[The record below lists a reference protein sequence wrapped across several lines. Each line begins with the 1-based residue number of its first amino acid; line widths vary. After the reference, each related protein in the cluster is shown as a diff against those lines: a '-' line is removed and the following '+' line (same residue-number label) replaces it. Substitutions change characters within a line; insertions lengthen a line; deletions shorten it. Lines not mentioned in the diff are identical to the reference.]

1 MPATSAGMTVQD
13 RDLQHSFSEE
23 HSMASSDRFLLAA
36 VMGWPISQSRSPM
49 LHNFWFAQHGL
60 NGSYVPLAIPPE
72 RLQAALRALPALNF
86 SGCNLTI
93 PLKQDAMKIVD
104 EIDITARKIGAIS
117 CVTVRPNG
125 TLAGSN
131 NDWYGFVHNILELVP
146 DWRADAG
153 PVAVMGAGG
162 GARAVVYGLIERG
175 ARQIRLCNRTQ
186 ARAQT
191 LAREFGGPIH
201 VLPWEERHD
210 ALSGVAM
217 LVNATSQGMIGQA
230 PLDLRLDKLPKSALV
245 NDIIYIPRETPLV
258 AAARARG
265 NRTVTGLG
273 MLLHQ
278 GIPAWKAWFGIEP
291 KVTAELRAKI
301 EATL

>member
-1 MPATSAGMTVQD
+1 
-13 RDLQHSFSEE
+13 
-23 HSMASSDRFLLAA
+23 MASPDRFLLAA
-36 VMGWPISQSRSPM
+36 VMGWPISQSRSPA

-60 NGSYVPLAIPPE
+60 TGSYVPLAIPPE
-72 RLQAALRALPALNF
+72 RLEAALRSLPALNF
-86 SGCNLTI
+86 AGCNLTI

-104 EIDITARKIGAIS
+104 EVDLTAKRIGAIS
-117 CVTVRPNG
+117 CVVVRKDAS
-125 TLAGSN
+125 LSGSN
-131 NDWYGFVHNILELVP
+131 NDWYGFTYNVLDFVP

-162 GARAVVYGLIERG
+162 GARE
-175 ARQIRLCNRTQ
+175 IRLCNRTLT
-186 ARAQT
+186 RAQT
-191 LAREFGGPIH
+191 LAKEFGGPIN
-201 VLPWEERHD
+201 VLPWEQRHD
-210 ALSGVAM
+210 AIDGVAM
-217 LVNATSQGMIGQA
+217 LVNATSQGMVGQA
-230 PLDLRLDKLPKSALV
+230 ALDLRLDKLPKAALV
-245 NDIIYIPRETPLV
+245 NDIIYIPRETPLIQ
-258 AAARARG
+258 AARARG

>member
-1 MPATSAGMTVQD
+1 
-13 RDLQHSFSEE
+13 
-23 HSMASSDRFLLAA
+23 MASPDRFHLAA
-36 VMGWPISQSRSPM
+36 VMGWPISQSRSPL

-60 NGSYVPLAIPPE
+60 RGSYVPLAIPPD
-72 RLQAALRALPALNF
+72 RLEAALRALPALNF

-93 PLKQDAMKIVD
+93 PLKQAAMRIVD
-104 EIDITARKIGAIS
+104 EVDVTARKIGAIS
-117 CVTVRPNG
+117 CVVVRNDG
-125 TLAGSN
+125 SLSGSN
-131 NDWYGFVHNILELVP
+131 NDWYGFTHNILEFVP
-146 DWRADAG
+146 DWRAELG

-162 GARAVVYGLIERG
+162 GARAVIYGLLERG
-175 ARQIRLCNRTQ
+175 AREIRLCNRTLT
-186 ARAQT
+186 RAQT
-191 LAREFGGPIH
+191 LAKELGGPIT
-201 VLPWEERHD
+201 VLPWDSRQD
-210 ALSGVAM
+210 ALDGCAM

-230 PLDLRLDKLPKSALV
+230 ALDLKLDKLPTSALV
-245 NDIIYIPRETPLV
+245 NDIIYIPRETPLL

-291 KVTAELRAKI
+291 KVTAELREKI